1 MLAAAVSDRDEET
14 EWDPVPDT
22 IVRLTSRQ
30 TAKTTPSPAEYS
42 LSSRR
47 GGELC
52 LDSEQAIKQLEFRG
66 SSGTPWPWAEAEHG
80 KCEQG

>member
-1 MLAAAVSDRDEET
+1 MFAAAILDRDEET

-42 LSSRR
+42 PSSRR
-47 GGELC
+47 EGE
-52 LDSEQAIKQLEFRG
+52 
-66 SSGTPWPWAEAEHG
+66 P
-80 KCEQG
+80 